1 MEYCLKTF
9 QIDIN
14 VERIANIHYFEFSDN
29 FHTKVGSHP
38 FNELIYV
45 DNGYIDVSSIGY
57 TGKIHEGQMIIH
69 EANEVHSLN
78 CPPNTPPNVII
89 IGFECNSPALQQLTQ
104 KPINLS
110 LTLQKHL
117 AEIIKE
123 GRNVFKPP
131 YDMPYV
137 RDMKKR
143 EAFPLGADQ
152 MIKILLES
160 FLIKTYRQTQTT
172 ENEQSE
178 SQDIPNFVNEIK
190 RYIDENCTEKI
201 TLNELCLLFGTN
213 KTTLCVNFKNH
224 VGMTVINY
232 VNEQKIKYAKRKIRE
247 GKSFSEIANALNLS
261 SIHYFTRLFEKHE
274 RLSPSEY
281 ARSVKSK
288 FSN

>member
-1 MEYCLKTF
+1 MEYYLKTF
-9 QIDIN
+9 QIDIE
-14 VERIANIHYFEFSDN
+14 VTKIANIHYFEFSDN

-45 DNGYIDVSSIGY
+45 DNGTIDVSSVGY
-57 TGKIHEGQMIIH
+57 TGKINEGQLILH

-89 IGFECNSPALQQLTQ
+89 IGFECNSPALHSLTQ

-110 LTLQKHL
+110 PALQKLL

-123 GRNVFKPP
+123 GRNVFMPP

-143 EAFPLGADQ
+143 KTFPLGADQ

-160 FLIKTYRQTQTT
+160 FLIKLYRQTEAK
-172 ENEQSE
+172 ENEPNDV
-178 SQDIPNFVNEIK
+178 QDIPTFVNEIK

-201 TLNELCLLFGTN
+201 TLSELCLLFGTN
-213 KTTLCVNFKNH
+213 KTTLCNNFKSH

-232 VNEQKIKYAKRKIRE
+232 VNTQKIRYAKRKIRE
-247 GKSFSEIANALNLS
+247 GKSLTEIANELNLS

>member
-9 QIDIN
+9 QIDMN

-29 FHTKVGSHP
+29 FHTQIGSHP

-45 DNGYIDVSSIGY
+45 DNGYIDVTSKGY
-57 TGKIHEGQMIIH
+57 TGKICEGQMIIH
-69 EANEVHSLN
+69 EANEVHFLN

-89 IGFECNSPALQQLTQ
+89 IGFECNSPALHLLTQ

-110 LTLQKHL
+110 PLFQKQL

-123 GRNVFKPP
+123 GRNVFMPP
-131 YDMPYV
+131 YDMLYV
-137 RDMKKR
+137 KDMKKR
-143 EAFPLGADQ
+143 ENFPLGADQ

-160 FLIKTYRQTQTT
+160 FLIRLYRQTVVPQNDV
-172 ENEQSE
+172 NEST
-178 SQDIPNFVNEIK
+178 DIPTFVNEIK

-201 TLNELCLLFGTN
+201 TLSELCLLFGTN
-213 KTTLCVNFKNH
+213 KTTLCVNFREH

-232 VNEQKIKYAKRKIRE
+232 VNTQKIKYAKRKIRE
-247 GKSFSEIANALNLS
+247 GKSLTEIANELNLS
-261 SIHYFTRLFEKHE
+261 SIHYFTRLFEKYE

>member
-9 QIDIN
+9 QIDMN

-45 DNGYIDVSSIGY
+45 DNGYIDVTSKGY
-57 TGKIHEGQMIIH
+57 TGKIHEGQLIIH

-89 IGFECNSPALQQLTQ
+89 IGFECNSKALQNVIQ
-104 KPINLS
+104 KPISLS
-110 LTLQKHL
+110 LALQKQL

-143 EAFPLGADQ
+143 EIFPLGADQ

-160 FLIKTYRQTQTT
+160 FLIKLYRQTEST
-172 ENEQSE
+172 ENEAFE
-178 SQDIPNFVNEIK
+178 TQDIPSFVNEIK
-190 RYIDENCTEKI
+190 RYIDDNCTEKI
-201 TLNELCLLFGTN
+201 TLSELCMLFGTN

-232 VNEQKIKYAKRKIRE
+232 VNTQKIKYAKRKIRE
-247 GKSFSEIANALNLS
+247 GKSLSEIANALNLS
-261 SIHYFTRLFEKHE
+261 SIHYFTRLFEKYE

>member
-9 QIDIN
+9 QIDMS
-14 VERIANIHYFEFSDN
+14 VSKIANIHYFEFSDN

-38 FNELIYV
+38 FTELIYV
-45 DNGYIDVSSIGY
+45 DNGYIDVTSIGY
-57 TGKIHEGQMIIH
+57 TGKIHEGQLILH
-69 EANEVHSLN
+69 EANEIHALN

-89 IGFECNSPALQQLTQ
+89 IGFECNSPALHLLTQ
-104 KPINLS
+104 RPINLS
-110 LTLQKHL
+110 PMLQKQL

-123 GRNVFKPP
+123 GRNVFMPP

-143 EAFPLGADQ
+143 KSFPLGADQ

-160 FLIKTYRQTQTT
+160 FLIKLYRQHVSID
-172 ENEQSE
+172 NEPHDVSDT
-178 SQDIPNFVNEIK
+178 SSFVNELK

-201 TLNELCLLFGTN
+201 TLSELCMLFGTN
-213 KTTLCVNFKNH
+213 KTTLCAKFKNH
-224 VGMTVINY
+224 TGKTIIDY

-247 GKSFSEIANALNLS
+247 GKSLTEIANELNLS
-261 SIHYFTRLFEKHE
+261 SIHYFTRLFEKYE